1 MAMEEK
7 GICYCGEKNIEADIP
22 TLVCARCRGN
32 FHLECLKSGS
42 PSSLVGDVFFDF
54 TCAKCGEKHEEVVE
68 RMKMQWTQ
76 VVLLALYNLQLSGK
90 VGKFGYYRWK
100 EHICAFIDKYWLVL
114 FGNHRKKTNLWHG
127 TVAGT
132 LSSGCPH
139 HFVSGAKELGES
151 GWWRLAEIKPPNHK
165 LMTSSSRTGRRRVS
179 HPLPPQDPGT
189 MMKVEGLRNRRGKTS
204 IEAAMELKA
213 KRETLLE
220 AKEIRKAK
228 QSPIQSHA
236 GHLIHVDIKQEL
248 GEVSGKF
255 IPLESTLGMLTPTGP
270 VAGQSF
276 QSVFTQ
282 NIKQEPIEPSFFSTQ
297 RSGSSQS
304 QSSFTFSPGSS
315 QVSNL
320 SMTQSTSLSNISSSG
335 SVSGSFKGDIDEDS
349 QFSHSS
355 SKNDMWLTEHD
366 LKADSSLPNLLMTDD
381 MDNVDSD
388 SDLEIDPGTITPPP
402 GSPSDQIQPD
412 SPTIQDILM
421 SIGSRDDMSLDMDSN
436 IFGNQSEDSLS
447 CQGYKEDISNS
458 SHSNKE
464 VESEESRG
472 VSQQEVMS
480 DTNMD
485 IHSGQLDNT
494 NTGVVKEDEDQS
506 VVDSESEKESESES
520 SSSEGS
526 DSATAVQSESR
537 PKRKRK
543 KAKAVDE
550 TKEEET
556 SPPIKVVL
564 MSLYEERQL
573 LKKINNV
580 ADGVELAPELKRLRR
595 KLIVRQLK
603 RERGVPIF
611 DIDMEMNRLARTC
624 WGGDWEEQKDLNQ
637 HGLAPHRLRPG
648 DVRILDRFQTT
659 VQGRQ
664 AWQQQQPSFLN
675 RLVGTED
682 DQLQCI
688 SSPYTARILKPFIR
702 RDYESQPLKMRLLEE
717 IKAYPHRH
725 DKTWKP
731 APPPSIDYCY
741 VRPQHIPSVNTLC
754 REFFWPGIDLSECLQ
769 YPDFSCVVLFR
780 KIVIGFAFMVPDVKY
795 NEAYIS
801 FLFTHPEWRRAG
813 IAKFM
818 LYHLI
823 QTCLGKDVNLHVS
836 ATNSAMLLYQHYGFK
851 PEEFILDF
859 YDKYYPEDSRE
870 CKHAFY
876 LRLRR

>member
-1 MAMEEK
+1 MAKEEK
-7 GICYCGEKNIEADIP
+7 GVCYCGEKDIEADTP
-22 TLVCARCRGN
+22 NLVCARCRGN

-54 TCAKCGEKHEEVVE
+54 TCSKCGERHEEVVE

-151 GWWRLAEIKPPNHK
+151 GWWRLAEMKPPNHK
-165 LMTSSSRTGRRRVS
+165 LMTSSNKAGRRRVS
-179 HPLPPQDPGT
+179 HPLPPQDHGT
-189 MMKVEGLRNRRGKTS
+189 TIKVEGLRNRRGKTS

-228 QSPIQSHA
+228 QSPLQSQTS
-236 GHLIHVDIKQEL
+236 HLIHVDIKQEL

-255 IPLESTLGMLTPTGP
+255 IPLENTLSMPTPSGSA
-270 VAGQSF
+270 AGQSF
-276 QSVFTQ
+276 QPVFNQ
-282 NIKQEPIEPSFFSTQ
+282 VIKQEPIDPSFLSTQ
-297 RSGSSQS
+297 RSSSSQG
-304 QSSFTFSPGSS
+304 QNSFTFSPGSS
-315 QVSNL
+315 QISNL
-320 SMTQSTSLSNISSSG
+320 SLTQSTSLSNISSSG
-335 SVSGSFKGDIDEDS
+335 SVSGSFKDVDEDS

-402 GSPSDQIQPD
+402 GSPSNQPQPD
-412 SPTIQDILM
+412 SPTLQDILM
-421 SIGSRDDMSLDMDSN
+421 SISSRDDISMDMDTCTN
-436 IFGNQSEDSLS
+436 FGNQSENYFSF
-447 CQGYKEDISNS
+447 QGYKEDISSS
-458 SHSNKE
+458 SHSNKG

-472 VSQQEVMS
+472 VSQQEVVIGTS
-480 DTNMD
+480 TE
-485 IHSGQLDNT
+485 ILSSQTDNT
-494 NTGVVKEDEDQS
+494 YTKVVKNEDDQS
-506 VVDSESEKESESES
+506 VVDSESEKESDSES
-520 SSSEGS
+520 SSCEGS
-526 DSATAVQSESR
+526 DSGMAVQSESR

-543 KAKAVDE
+543 KAKEADE
-550 TKEEET
+550 AKEEET
-556 SPPIKVVL
+556 PPPPKVVL

-573 LKKINNV
+573 LKKMNNV
-580 ADGVELAPELKRLRR
+580 TDAGELAPALNRLRR

-611 DIDMEMNRLARTC
+611 DIDVEMNRLARKC
-624 WGGDWEEQKDLNQ
+624 WGGDWEEHKDLN
-637 HGLAPHRLRPG
+637 HHALPSHRLQPG

-659 VQGRQ
+659 VHAHQ
-664 AWQQQQPSFLN
+664 AWQQHQPSFLN

-688 SSPYTARILKPFIR
+688 TSPYTARILKPFIR
-702 RDYESQPLKMRLLEE
+702 RDYETRPLKMRLLEE

-731 APPPSIDYCY
+731 GPPPSIDYCY
-741 VRPQHIPSVNTLC
+741 VRPQHIPSVNILC

-818 LYHLI
+818 IYHLI